1 LFFIVFIVLGTTQD
15 SKTFIFVGEKRCGKT
30 SLIQK
35 YFDENP
41 KDDVPETTAL
51 DYQYTV
57 K

>member
-51 DYQYTV
+51 DY
-57 K
+57 